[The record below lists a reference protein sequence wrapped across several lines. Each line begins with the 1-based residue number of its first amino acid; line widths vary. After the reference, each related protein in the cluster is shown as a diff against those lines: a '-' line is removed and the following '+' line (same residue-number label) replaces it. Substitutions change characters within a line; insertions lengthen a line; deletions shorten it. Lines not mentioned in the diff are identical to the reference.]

1 MLLRISTGHILR
13 VLRPTGTL
21 RKKWYFKAWRGFLK
35 LRCMNIPLRQVGVE
49 DTDIK
54 SIAFLHCKTFSSI
67 DDVAMTQSV
76 VDFCSINEIIPK
88 KKKGSQ
94 NVMSLNCLVSR
105 PI

>member
-1 MLLRISTGHILR
+1 
-13 VLRPTGTL
+13 
-21 RKKWYFKAWRGFLK
+21 
-35 LRCMNIPLRQVGVE
+35 MNIPLRQAGVE

-88 KKKGSQ
+88 KKKFSECDVAELFSQ
-94 NVMSLNCLVSR
+94 STDMKSTDFD
-105 PI
+105 IAFQ